1 MGDVIQ
7 NLLVVKSKGP
17 FKTTFTKKQ
26 RVCSVCHQ
34 LSHIKQ
40 KCPQD
45 GGVNGNNDNDNA
57 HLYNDFI
64 SANTM
69 NTMSTTTATS
79 LNFPAHE
86 DEISRGT
93 IDFI

>member
-26 RVCSVCHQ
+26 RVCHQ
-34 LSHIKQ
+34 PSHIKQ

-45 GGVNGNNDNDNA
+45 GGVNGKNDNDNA
-57 HLYNDFI
+57 RLYSDFI

-69 NTMSTTTATS
+69 NTMSTTTTTS